1 MILSLI
7 NGIGSNPKTLKEN
20 LYKSKKK
27 KKIQSGQTDNGKPDN
42 RTDNPRPKKRP
53 NNKQNPQE
61 EGTSLVKKEQARGD
75 QAGS

>member
-1 MILSLI
+1 M
-7 NGIGSNPKTLKEN
+7 GSGRIQKPSRRT
-20 LYKSKKK
+20 SISQKKK
-27 KKIQSGQTDNGKPDN
+27 KKFKADKQITGKPDN

-53 NNKQNPQE
+53 NDKQNPQE